1 MSMKN
6 NWPGIYTV
14 VNHTGIPYT
23 FSDDHSLMMD
33 VSFLPV
39 IITKGLWQ
47 GYAFIPI
54 SCNPDALK
62 SVPHFSPNNDKV
74 MRLCDAKNFVVRE

>member
-1 MSMKN
+1 M
-6 NWPGIYTV
+6 YTV

-39 IITKGLWQ
+39 IITKGLWK

-54 SCNPDALK
+54 SCNPESLK
-62 SVPHFSPNNDKV
+62 DVPNFSNGGRVVP
-74 MRLCDAKNFVVRE
+74 LCDAKNFVVRER